1 MYKILILIITAL
13 HISMHVCAAET
24 NKQEYKLESDIINF
38 DYNEIGYPITEP
50 KIGVYPTIV
59 STNTPPRK
67 IVRSEEPQDDLAYLK
82 AICIGSVLG
91 LFIAS
96 ICAVAVCLVFMS
108 TSIILEYNY
117 MKKNKE

>member
-1 MYKILILIITAL
+1 
-13 HISMHVCAAET
+13 MHVCAAET

-38 DYNEIGYPITEP
+38 DYNEIGYPIIEP